1 MSGLS
6 CEGDPPLLGSSGD
19 GRAAIQLSP
28 IEVPDTGSLA
38 APLRGTLW
46 ARICDIVPVGE
57 GHRGGQ
63 VEGHERSRESNM

>member
-19 GRAAIQLSP
+19 